1 MEVKLEKDS
10 NPHGSMFNY
19 YFQKNDRRKKMKARG
34 IKRSLTVLLLSLAI
48 ALSIVFTIIGA
59 QGTRGWAWDT
69 HRFTAD
75 EAVNVF
81 SDGSF
86 FSVHRATLSNYS
98 IKPDQWKSS
107 DPREQ
112 YRHWYH
118 VDHPHGE
125 DDYVE
130 GVLPWAV
137 EDNFATLVQ
146 SLEDEDWERAAQL
159 MGAVSHYTQDAT
171 MPLHATS
178 DYNPG
183 GKHVSYEIG
192 VDGRLDEVSIPEYVP
207 QELDNIFDAAM
218 ATLEGSFDFTD
229 EDPEGGVNLSD
240 FLEQDILWNDTIRDI
255 TENRLRA
262 SVQFTAN
269 LWYTAMIQAGLAI
282 QAPTL
287 FEPGD
292 GGSIAT
298 STPTF
303 TWTSIDGTSF
313 YDFQLA
319 SDNGFTSDVI
329 TVKDLS
335 TSSYTPENSLANDNW
350 YWRVRSGDNST
361 HVGLWSQTWQF
372 TVNAEEGGG
381 GLPITLMAI
390 VVVVVVILVVVVA
403 LMRSRGRRAAGAGQA
418 EQREPDAEQGEPQTT

>member
-1 MEVKLEKDS
+1 MRAK
-10 NPHGSMFNY
+10 GT
-19 YFQKNDRRKKMKARG
+19 
-34 IKRSLTVLLLSLAI
+34 KRSLTVLSLSLAI
-48 ALSIVFTIIGA
+48 SLSIVFTIIGA
-59 QGTRGWAWDT
+59 QGARAWAWDT
-69 HRFTAD
+69 HRLIAD

-86 FSVHRATLSNYS
+86 FSVHRATISNYS

-107 DPREQ
+107 DPQEQ

-125 DDYVE
+125 DEYVE

-146 SLEDEDWERAAQL
+146 SLEDEDWGRAAQL
-159 MGAVSHYTQDAT
+159 MGAISHYTQDAT

-178 DYNPG
+178 DYNPAYN
-183 GKHVSYEIG
+183 HVSYEVG
-192 VDGRLDEVSIPEYVP
+192 VDDRLDEVSIPDYVP
-207 QELDNIFDAAM
+207 QELDNIFDAAI

-287 FEPGD
+287 FEPGNAVP
-292 GGSIAT
+292 ITT

-303 TWTSIDGTSF
+303 TWAPTEGTDF
-313 YDFQLA
+313 YDLQLA
-319 SDNGFTSDVI
+319 SDDGFASDVI

-335 TSSYTPENSLANDNW
+335 TTSYTLENSLAGDNW

-372 TVNAEEGGG
+372 TVTAEEGEG
-381 GLPITLMAI
+381 GLPVTLMAI
-390 VVVVVVILVVVVA
+390 AVAVVVVLVVVAA
-403 LMRSRGRRAAGAGQA
+403 LMRSRAGRRGRRTAP
-418 EQREPDAEQGEPQTT
+418 RRTR

>member
-1 MEVKLEKDS
+1 M
-10 NPHGSMFNY
+10 N
-19 YFQKNDRRKKMKARG
+19 ARG
-34 IKRSLTVLLLSLAI
+34 IKRSLTVLSLSLAI
-48 ALSIVFTIIGA
+48 ALSIVFIIIGA
-59 QGTRGWAWDT
+59 PEARGWGGGT
-69 HRFTAD
+69 HRFIAD

-86 FSVHRATLSNYS
+86 FSDHRATISNYCT
-98 IKPDQWKSS
+98 KPDQWKSS
-107 DPREQ
+107 DPHEQ

-118 VDHPHGE
+118 VDVPLGE
-125 DDYVE
+125 NEYYRGGLPNNWSILDE

-137 EDNFATLVQ
+137 EDNFISLVQ

-298 STPTF
+298 GTPTF

-335 TSSYTPENSLANDNW
+335 TPSYTPENPLACDDW

-361 HVGLWSQTWQF
+361 HVGLWSQTLQF
-372 TVNAEEGGG
+372 TVTDEEG
-381 GLPITLMAI
+381 GLPIALMAI
-390 VVVVVVILVVVVA
+390 VVAVVVVLVVVA
-403 LMRSRGRRAAGAGQA
+403 LMRSRSRRAAGAGHA
-418 EQREPDAEQGEPQTT
+418 EQEGTPKDIGGVLNFGHLRNT

>member
-1 MEVKLEKDS
+1 MKVK
-10 NPHGSMFNY
+10 GV
-19 YFQKNDRRKKMKARG
+19 R
-34 IKRSLTVLLLSLAI
+34 RSLTVLLLLLAI
-48 ALSIVFTIIGA
+48 SLSIVFTIIGA

-69 HRFTAD
+69 HRFIAD
-75 EAVNVF
+75 EAVDVF
-81 SDGSF
+81 SDNSF

-107 DPREQ
+107 DPLEQ

-207 QELDNIFDAAM
+207 QKLDNIFDAAM

-240 FLEQDILWNDTIRDI
+240 FLEQGILWNDTIRDI

-269 LWYTAMIQAGLAI
+269 LWYTSMIQAELAI

-298 STPTF
+298 GTPTF

-319 SDNGFTSDVI
+319 SDDSFTSDVT
-329 TVKDLS
+329 TVKELS
-335 TSSYTPENSLANDNW
+335 TTSYTPENSLAGENW
-350 YWRVRSGDNST
+350 CWRVRSGDNST

-372 TVNAEEGGG
+372 TVTAEEGGG

-390 VVVVVVILVVVVA
+390 VVVVVVVVVVVA
-403 LMRSRGRRAAGAGQA
+403 LMRSRGRRVAGAGQA

>member
-1 MEVKLEKDS
+1 VKKLRAK
-10 NPHGSMFNY
+10 GV
-19 YFQKNDRRKKMKARG
+19 R
-34 IKRSLTVLLLSLAI
+34 RSLTVLLLLLAI

-59 QGTRGWAWDT
+59 QGARAWAWDT
-69 HRFTAD
+69 HRFIVD
-75 EAVNVF
+75 EAENVF

-86 FSVHRATLSNYS
+86 FSVHRATISNYS
-98 IKPDQWKSS
+98 VKPDQWKSS
-107 DPREQ
+107 DPHEQ

-125 DDYVE
+125 DEYLE

-137 EDNFATLVQ
+137 KDNFVTLVQ
-146 SLEDEDWERAAQL
+146 SLEDEDWQRAARL
-159 MGAVSHYTQDAT
+159 MGVISHYTADAT

-298 STPTF
+298 GTPTF

-335 TSSYTPENSLANDNW
+335 TPSYTPENPLACDDW

-361 HVGLWSQTWQF
+361 HVGLWSQTLQF
-372 TVNAEEGGG
+372 TVTDEEG
-381 GLPITLMAI
+381 GLPIALMAI
-390 VVVVVVILVVVVA
+390 VVAVVVVLVVVA
-403 LMRSRGRRAAGAGQA
+403 LMRSRSRRAAGAGHA
-418 EQREPDAEQGEPQTT
+418 EQEGTPKDIGGVLNFGHLRNT

>member
-1 MEVKLEKDS
+1 MTGEK
-10 NPHGSMFNY
+10 M
-19 YFQKNDRRKKMKARG
+19 RARG
-34 IKRSLTVLLLSLAI
+34 VRRSSTVVLLSSAI
-48 ALSIVFTIIGA
+48 ALSIVFTIMGA
-59 QGTRGWAWDT
+59 QGTRAWAWDT
-69 HRFTAD
+69 HRFISD

-86 FSVHRATLSNYS
+86 FSVHRATISNYS

-107 DPREQ
+107 DPLER

-118 VDHPHGE
+118 IDEPEGE
-125 DDYVE
+125 NEYYRGGLPGNWVLLDK

-146 SLEDEDWERAAQL
+146 SLEDGDWERAAQL

-192 VDGRLDEVSIPEYVP
+192 VDDRLDEISIPEYVP

-269 LWYTAMIQAGLAI
+269 LWYTAMIQAELAI

-287 FEPGD
+287 FEPENGAP
-292 GGSIAT
+292 ITT

-303 TWTSIDGTSF
+303 AWAPTEGTDF

-335 TSSYTPENSLANDNW
+335 TSSYTPENSLAGASW

-403 LMRSRGRRAAGAGQA
+403 LTRSRCRRAAGAGQA